1 MLVSILMGINMAD
14 GNQQKHLLPSLTQD
28 REFILRG
35 TLKTASVSFAWEIVR
50 DSPMVNIVSRTMN
63 N

>member
-14 GNQQKHLLPSLTQD
+14 GNQQKHLLLSLPQD

-35 TLKTASVSFAWEIVR
+35 TLKTACVLFAWEIVR